1 MKNVLVVDDNAIVRR
16 HLKGLLER
24 DGCLVCEAADG
35 QLALD
40 FLDARSFDV
49 MFLDLHMPGMDG
61 TEVLKAMAEREL
73 SVPVVLITSSESSG
87 ELVRAFRMGAKDTLA
102 KPFRAPLVRRAMEKA
117 TGLDFTTIQRTCTDI
132 AFLDSDE
139 GLAQEL
145 RDLASDEVHQSETVA
160 EVPACVRRPHQLVFI
175 GRLDGKSGASDAEA
189 EAIADLVA
197 QHDPWAFLVR
207 LLPPGRALPELT
219 MFHFGVSRDDAGAI
233 QAVWRAVRSGGA
245 MAAGRLVRALHFD
258 GPADLEFAYWWTLRS
273 SLETAFRTLAARGP
287 DVTLD
292 LSLTPENEPQLARI
306 VDWALEYAERTVL
319 DLTMLR
325 EPVPPGGVPPPAGA
339 TRLTAKAASV
349 LARHQV
355 SPRTELP
362 RSDVSPVVSPVGS
375 PDVSPSD
382 GAAGEGPRRGGGPI
396 EIPGFELGTLIG
408 QGGMSR
414 VYRATQLSLG
424 REVCVKV
431 MRDEVASD
439 PALVERF
446 RDEGVALATLRHPN
460 IVSVLDVGKSRDG
473 HLYMVMEYVD
483 GEDLRALVRHA
494 EHQRLPV
501 ARTIEL
507 MAQLLSGLT
516 EAHAHGIIH
525 RDLKPS
531 NVLVTTLRDETPL
544 VKLVDFG
551 IAKVLEGLGRRP
563 GQTRVGTV
571 IGTPGY
577 MAPEQLLGMEVSC
590 ATDLYAVGVLLFEL
604 VTGRRPLVAKDE
616 FELAQATMTTP
627 APHLRDVLG
636 AGVPDALDELLTA
649 LLAKNPRSRPQ
660 SAAEVRAALLAV
672 PMPVAA

>member
-35 QLALD
+35 QLALN
-40 FLDARSFDV
+40 FLDARPFDV
-49 MFLDLHMPGMDG
+49 VFLDLHMPGMDG
-61 TEVLKAMAEREL
+61 TEVLRAMAEREL
-73 SVPVVLITSSESSG
+73 AVPVVLITSSESSG

-132 AFLDSDE
+132 ALLDGDE

-145 RDLASDEVHQSETVA
+145 RAIASDEVHQSETAA
-160 EVPACVRRPHQLVFI
+160 EVPACVHRPHQLVFI

-197 QHDPWAFLVR
+197 QRDPWAFLVR
-207 LLPPGRALPELT
+207 LLPPGRVLPELT
-219 MFHFGVSRDDAGAI
+219 VFHTGVPREDAGAI
-233 QAVWRAVRSGGA
+233 QAVWHAVRSGGA
-245 MAAGRLVRALHFD
+245 MAAGRMVRALHFD
-258 GPADLEFAYWWTLRS
+258 GPVHLEFAYWWTLRS

-325 EPVPPGGVPPPAGA
+325 EPVPPGGVPPPAGP
-339 TRLTAKAASV
+339 TRLTPKAASV
-349 LARHQV
+349 LARHQA

-362 RSDVSPVVSPVGS
+362 RSNAPPVVSPV
-375 PDVSPSD
+375 
-382 GAAGEGPRRGGGPI
+382 AGPEDEARARVGGPI
-396 EIPGFELGTLIG
+396 EIPGFELGALIG

-439 PALVERF
+439 PGLVERF

-483 GEDLRALVRHA
+483 GEDLRALVRRA
-494 EHQRLPV
+494 EQQRLPV
-501 ARTIEL
+501 ARSIEI

-531 NVLVTTLRDETPL
+531 NVLVTTLSDETPL

-590 ATDLYAVGVLLFEL
+590 STDLYAAGVLLFEL

-636 AGVPDALDELLTA
+636 ADVPDALDELLTS
-649 LLAKNPRSRPQ
+649 LLAKNPRARPQ

-672 PMPVAA
+672 PLPVAA